1 MGGGALRGAWEVDG
15 NGGSGGAHP
24 TGKGRAPRAGPGQN
38 SDSRMLRTC
47 TKNCPKQKLPVAGS
61 ERGLPLGRVNRYSN
75 YATIAIVLSDR
86 CFVLVSQPVFIASL
100 RGHTRSSR
108 AQSTVT

>member
-1 MGGGALRGAWEVDG
+1 MRDPEGRTQRESGTAGGGKMMTAVCC
-15 NGGSGGAHP
+15 
-24 TGKGRAPRAGPGQN
+24 APAQKTVQN
-38 SDSRMLRTC
+38 
-47 TKNCPKQKLPVAGS
+47 QKLPVAGS

-75 YATIAIVLSDR
+75 YATIASVLSNR
-86 CFVLVSQPVFIASL
+86 CFVLISNTVFIASL